1 MMLTVDY
8 GQKQIT
14 FELVRK
20 NVKHINVTV
29 QPDQSIFVSANKN
42 IDVKEIK
49 SFVQSKGRWI
59 TSKMNYFER
68 HMPYEKISREYVTGE
83 TFRYL
88 SKQYRLRTIES
99 AEQYVRFFRGTIE
112 MYVKDLRDFRKK
124 RAVAK

>member
-1 MMLTVDY
+1 
-8 GQKQIT
+8 
-14 FELVRK
+14 
-20 NVKHINVTV
+20 
-29 QPDQSIFVSANKN
+29 
-42 IDVKEIK
+42 
-49 SFVQSKGRWI
+49 
-59 TSKMNYFER
+59 
-68 HMPYEKISREYVTGE
+68 MPYEKISREYVTGE